1 MIIHPAKQ
9 RTPDWFQ
16 ARVGV
21 ATASQFHRLI
31 TKTGKPSSSAQGY
44 LHELIA
50 ERYIGAELDGATTN
64 WMERGQQLED
74 AAVAWYELITDAQ
87 TTEVGLCFRDDKRV
101 GCSPD
106 RLIGEDGGLEI
117 KVPKPAV
124 HIGYL
129 IGDPAVE
136 YKAQVQGCLWVC
148 EREWWDLVSF
158 NPVLPSA
165 KVRCYR
171 DEPYIAT
178 LSVIVEGFLG
188 QLEIAKEKM
197 DKLVT
202 DKLTGQYTQT
212 QAG

>member
-1 MIIHPAKQ
+1 MIIHEDKQ
-9 RTPDWFQ
+9 RTPGWFQ
-16 ARVGV
+16 ARIGLP
-21 ATASQFHRLI
+21 TASQFHRII
-31 TKTGKPSSSAQGY
+31 TKTGKPSTSAAGY
-44 LHELIA
+44 IHELIA
-50 ERYIGAELDGATTN
+50 EQYLGAALDSGTTN
-64 WMERGQQLED
+64 WMERGQALEE
-74 AAVAWYELITDAQ
+74 AAVAWYEFVTDAQ

-129 IGDPAVE
+129 IGDPAVQ

-148 EREWWDLVSF
+148 EREWWDLVSY

-165 KVRCYR
+165 YVRCHR
-171 DEPYIAT
+171 DEPFIAA
-178 LSVIVEGFLG
+178 LAVIVEGFLE
-188 QLEIAKEKM
+188 QLEAAKEKM

-202 DKLTGQYTQT
+202 DKLVGQYEKTQT
-212 QAG
+212 G